1 MQIEVKVKVDEDVLK
16 QELKTIDENDNIN
29 NNDGTEIHQVVKK
42 LKIIQILKREL
53 QF

>member
-1 MQIEVKVKVDEDVLK
+1 MQIEVKVKVEEDVLK

-29 NNDGTEIHQVVKK
+29 NNDSTEIHQVVKK